1 MTETVELG
9 HIGLSWDGV
18 VAHVRISHPARFNA
32 MTRAMWRQLPQVFAE
47 IAARQNTRC
56 VVICGDGEHF
66 CAGGD
71 ISEYPA
77 FRFDEERLRVF
88 HEDEVWG
95 GLQAILACDVPVVA
109 SIAGNCMG
117 AGVEMACCCDVRLAS
132 NTARFG
138 APIGKLGFPMAPREA
153 QLVASRLG
161 DGPARGLLLGA
172 QVLPAQRLLDSG
184 FLWELCASDALPERT
199 SAMARTISALGPEA
213 ASLNKRTLRD
223 LEAGR
228 PMAEVLAAAYRYADS
243 AEHREGVQAFL
254 DKRSPLF

>member
-66 CAGGD
+66 CAGSD

-199 SAMARTISALGPEA
+199 SDMVRTISALGPEA
-213 ASLNKRTLRD
+213 ARLNKRTLRD

>member
-1 MTETVELG
+1 MTDTVEHG
-9 HIGLSWDGV
+9 HIGLSWDGA

-32 MTRAMWRQLPQVFAE
+32 MTRAMWRQLPPVFAE
-47 IAARQNTRC
+47 IAARPDTRC
-56 VVICGDGEHF
+56 VVISGDGEHF

-77 FRFDEERLRVF
+77 FRFDEARLRVF
-88 HEDEVWG
+88 HEEEVWG
-95 GLQAILACDVPVVA
+95 GLQAILACDALVVA

-117 AGVEMACCCDVRLAS
+117 AGVEMACCCDMRLAS
-132 NTARFG
+132 STARFG

-161 DGPARGLLLGA
+161 DGLARGLLLGA

-184 FLWELCASDALPERT
+184 FLLELCAAEALPERT
-199 SAMARTISALGPEA
+199 DALVQAVCGLGPQA
-213 ASLNKRTLRD
+213 ARLNKRTLRD

-228 PMAEVLAAAYRYADS
+228 PMAEVLVAAYRYADS
-243 AEHREGVQAFL
+243 AEHREGVLAFL
-254 DKRSPLF
+254 DKRRPLF